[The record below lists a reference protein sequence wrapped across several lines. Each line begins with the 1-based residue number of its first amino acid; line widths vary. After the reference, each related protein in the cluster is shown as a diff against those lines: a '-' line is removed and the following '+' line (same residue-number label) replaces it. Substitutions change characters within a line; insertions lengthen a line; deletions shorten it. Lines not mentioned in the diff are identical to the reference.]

1 MGRTCILLLVF
12 NGHRTRGNI
21 PVKNREINLGKRG
34 KLEKNNTNFA
44 QKGEARF
51 LSCDTKLWVKF
62 EELNK
67 EPRLIRKEKVS
78 RE

>member
-1 MGRTCILLLVF
+1 M
-12 NGHRTRGNI
+12 
-21 PVKNREINLGKRG
+21 GKRG
-34 KLEKNNTNFA
+34 KREKNNTNFA
-44 QKGEARF
+44 QKVEARF